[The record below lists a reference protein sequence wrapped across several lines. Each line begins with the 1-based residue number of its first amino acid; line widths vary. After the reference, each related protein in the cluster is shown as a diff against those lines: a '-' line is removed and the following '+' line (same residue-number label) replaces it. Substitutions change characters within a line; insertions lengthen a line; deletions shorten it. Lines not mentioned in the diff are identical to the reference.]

1 MINPLRMA
9 AEMNELSHAEWLKI
23 NSIVTDIY
31 NIKDITEMRKSY
43 LQKIRSLIPY
53 QRAFF
58 DLCSDKNGSRNFFQP
73 VGVNLSDESLLEYYL
88 KYESLDYSVW
98 ALSQDIALS
107 YRDTDLIAEDIRTR
121 SVFFTKWLQ
130 PLGIFYEGGCNIVY
144 NGIVYGSVT
153 LMRDKPSGDFQDREL
168 EISNIL
174 SQHLCNRFF
183 ADYPNGIREKS
194 CFSPDATI
202 LSRFLLTAREY
213 EILKLLQMGLTNQQ
227 ISEKLFISNN
237 TTKKHVAN
245 LFRKLGIS
253 GRAQIAGV
261 IGRLSD

>member
-1 MINPLRMA
+1 
-9 AEMNELSHAEWLKI
+9 MNELSHAEWLKI
-23 NSIVTDIY
+23 NSIVADIY

-58 DLCSDKNGSRNFFQP
+58 DLCSDKSGSRSFFQP
-73 VGVNLSDESLLEYYL
+73 IAVNLSDESLREYYL

-153 LMRDKPSGDFQDREL
+153 LMRDKSSGDFQDREL

-183 ADYPNGIREKS
+183 TDYPNGIREKS
-194 CFSPDATI
+194 CFSPDAAI

-213 EILKLLQMGLTNQQ
+213 EVLKLLQMGLTNQQ
-227 ISEKLFISNN
+227 ISEKLYISNN

-253 GRAQIAGV
+253 SRAQIAGV
-261 IGRLSD
+261 IGRLSG